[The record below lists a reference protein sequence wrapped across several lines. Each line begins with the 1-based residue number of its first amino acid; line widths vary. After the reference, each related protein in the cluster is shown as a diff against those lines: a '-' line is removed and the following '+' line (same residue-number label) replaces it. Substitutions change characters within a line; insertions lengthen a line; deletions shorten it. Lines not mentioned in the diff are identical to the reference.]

1 MLLRLAEWGTKAVPK
16 AIKRLIGLMGL
27 LIVVSMVTFGAMNFL
42 GDPLFNIL
50 GPVAADVDN
59 PESLKAIEEAKAQYH
74 LDKSLPERWARWAW
88 DFVRGDF
95 GVQFSSSGQPPVS
108 DLIKE
113 RLPRTLELMAVAQ
126 IIAVSIAIP
135 WSVLAA
141 SRANRRTDKIS
152 TVTAFAFVSIPSFA
166 MAVIL
171 FYFFSVQW
179 DFLPDTYTA
188 TDPFWGFSHDHRLI
202 QLILPGFT
210 LGLGSAA
217 AYQRLLR
224 TDLITTLQQDFIL
237 MAKSKGVSKRRV
249 LYSHA
254 LRPSLFSMITL
265 LAINIG
271 FMIGGSLVV
280 EQFFRI
286 PGIGSAVVEATLR
299 EDFPVVLAVV
309 MIVSAGFMVF
319 NYLADY
325 LYTLIDPRV
334 RNEDTSKPRKVT
346 SMGM

>member
-1 MLLRLAEWGTKAVPK
+1 MQK
-16 AIKRLIGLMGL
+16 AIRRLLGLIGLL
-27 LIVVSMVTFGAMNFL
+27 TLVSMITFAAMNFL

-59 PESLKAIEEAKAQYH
+59 PESLKVIEQAKAQYH
-74 LDKSLPERWARWAW
+74 LDKSLPERWGRWAW
-88 DFVRGDF
+88 DFVQGDF

-108 DLIKE
+108 DLVKE
-113 RLPRTLELMAVAQ
+113 RFPRTLELMAIAQ
-126 IIAVSIAIP
+126 IIAVGLAIP

-141 SRANRRTDKIS
+141 SRANRRTDKVS

-171 FYFFSVQW
+171 FYFFSIQL
-179 DFLPDTYTA
+179 DFLPDVYDA
-188 TDPFWGFSHDHRLI
+188 TDPFWGFSHEHRLI
-202 QLILPGFT
+202 QLILPGLT
-210 LGLGSAA
+210 LGLGAAA

-224 TDLITTLQQDFIL
+224 TDLITTLQEDFIL
-237 MAKSKGVSKRRV
+237 MARSKGVSKRRV

-254 LRPSLFSMITL
+254 LRPSLFSLITL

-271 FMIGGSLVV
+271 YMIGGSLVV
-280 EQFFRI
+280 EQYFRI

-309 MIVSAGFMVF
+309 MVVSAGFMVF

-325 LYTLIDPRV
+325 LYSVIDPRV
-334 RNEDTSKPRKVT
+334 RTEKSGQRRKITSL
-346 SMGM
+346 GM

>member
-1 MLLRLAEWGTKAVPK
+1 MPRALRRLVA
-16 AIKRLIGLMGL
+16 LIGLL
-27 LIVVSMVTFGAMNFL
+27 TVVSMITFGAMNFL

-59 PESLKAIEEAKAQYH
+59 PESLQAIEEAKAQYH
-74 LDKSLPERWARWAW
+74 LDKSLPERWSRWAW

-108 DLIKE
+108 NLIKE
-113 RLPRTLELMAVAQ
+113 RLPRTLQLMAIAQ
-126 IIAVSIAIP
+126 LIAVGLAIP

-141 SRANRRTDKIS
+141 SRANRRTDKVS

-171 FYFFSVQW
+171 FYFFSIRLDW
-179 DFLPDTYTA
+179 LPDTYNA
-188 TDPFWGFSHDHRLI
+188 TDPFWGFTHDHRLI
-202 QLILPGFT
+202 QLLLPGLT
-210 LGLGSAA
+210 LALGAA
-217 AYQRLLR
+217 AGYQRLLR
-224 TDLITTLQQDFIL
+224 TDLITTLQEDFIL
-237 MAKSKGVSKRRV
+237 MARSKGVSKRRV

-254 LRPSLFSMITL
+254 LRPSLFSLITL

-271 FMIGGSLVV
+271 YMIGGSLVV
-280 EQFFRI
+280 EQYFRI

-299 EDFPVVLAVV
+299 EDFPVVLAIV
-309 MIVSAGFMVF
+309 MLVSAGFMVF

-325 LYTLIDPRV
+325 LYTVIDPRV
-334 RNEDTSKPRKVT
+334 RTEKSGQRRKIT

>member
-1 MLLRLAEWGTKAVPK
+1 
-16 AIKRLIGLMGL
+16 MGNKSSAKGNQKIDRPHGPSDCCFNGHVRRHEL
-27 LIVVSMVTFGAMNFL
+27 L

-59 PESLKAIEEAKAQYH
+59 PESLKAIQEAKAQYH

-171 FYFFSVQW
+171 FYFFFCSMG
-179 DFLPDTYTA
+179 LP
-188 TDPFWGFSHDHRLI
+188 SR
-202 QLILPGFT
+202 
-210 LGLGSAA
+210 
-217 AYQRLLR
+217 
-224 TDLITTLQQDFIL
+224 
-237 MAKSKGVSKRRV
+237 
-249 LYSHA
+249 
-254 LRPSLFSMITL
+254 
-265 LAINIG
+265 
-271 FMIGGSLVV
+271 
-280 EQFFRI
+280 
-286 PGIGSAVVEATLR
+286 
-299 EDFPVVLAVV
+299 
-309 MIVSAGFMVF
+309 
-319 NYLADY
+319 Y
-325 LYTLIDPRV
+325 LYGDRPVLGFQP
-334 RNEDTSKPRKVT
+334 
-346 SMGM
+346 

>member
-1 MLLRLAEWGTKAVPK
+1 MPRALRRLAA
-16 AIKRLIGLMGL
+16 LIGLL
-27 LIVVSMVTFGAMNFL
+27 TIVSMITFGAMNLL

-59 PESLKAIEEAKAQYH
+59 PESLQAIEEAKAQYY
-74 LDKSLPERWARWAW
+74 LDKSLPERWSRWAW
-88 DFVRGDF
+88 DFVQGDF

-108 DLIKE
+108 NLIKE
-113 RLPRTLELMAVAQ
+113 RLPRTLQLMAIAQ
-126 IIAVSIAIP
+126 LIAVGLAIP

-141 SRANRRTDKIS
+141 SRANRRTDKVS

-171 FYFFSVQW
+171 FYFFSIRLDW
-179 DFLPDTYTA
+179 LPDTYNA
-188 TDPFWGFSHDHRLI
+188 TDPFWGFTHDHRLI

-210 LGLGSAA
+210 LALGAA
-217 AYQRLLR
+217 AGYQRLLR
-224 TDLITTLQQDFIL
+224 TDLITTLQEDFIL
-237 MAKSKGVSKRRV
+237 MARSKGVSKRRV

-254 LRPSLFSMITL
+254 LRPSLFSLITL

-271 FMIGGSLVV
+271 YMIGGSLVV
-280 EQFFRI
+280 EQYFRI

-299 EDFPVVLAVV
+299 EDFPVVLAIV
-309 MIVSAGFMVF
+309 MLVSAGFMVF

-325 LYTLIDPRV
+325 LYTIIDPRV
-334 RNEDTSKPRKVT
+334 RTEKSGQRRKIT

>member
-1 MLLRLAEWGTKAVPK
+1 MQTFTKRLLA
-16 AIKRLIGLMGL
+16 LIGLL
-27 LIVVSMVTFGAMNFL
+27 LVVSMVTFGAMNFL

-59 PESLKAIEEAKAQYH
+59 PDSLKAIEEAKAQYH

-108 DLIKE
+108 NLIKE
-113 RLPRTLELMAVAQ
+113 RLPRTLELMAVSQ
-126 IIAVSIAIP
+126 LIAVGLAIP
-135 WSVLAA
+135 WSVMAA
-141 SRANRRTDKIS
+141 SRANRRSDKAS
-152 TVTAFAFVSIPSFA
+152 TVTAFAFVSLPSFA

-171 FYFFSVQW
+171 FYFFAVQL
-179 DFLPDTYTA
+179 DFFPDTYVA
-188 TDPFWGFSHDHRLI
+188 TDPFWGFTHDHRLI
-202 QLILPGFT
+202 QLILPAMT

-217 AYQRLLR
+217 GYQRLLR
-224 TDLITTLQQDFIL
+224 SDLITTLQEDFIL
-237 MAKSKGVSKRRV
+237 MARSKGVSKRRV

-254 LRPSLFSMITL
+254 LRPSLFSLITL

-271 FMIGGSLVV
+271 YMIGGSLVV

-286 PGIGSAVVEATLR
+286 PGLGSAVVEATLR

-309 MIVSAGFMVF
+309 MLVSTAFMVF
-319 NYLADY
+319 NFLADY
-325 LYTLIDPRV
+325 LYTIIDPRV
-334 RNEDTSKPRKVT
+334 RNEDTSKPRKIT

>member
-1 MLLRLAEWGTKAVPK
+1 VPRALRRLVA
-16 AIKRLIGLMGL
+16 LIGLL
-27 LIVVSMVTFGAMNFL
+27 TVVSMITFGAMNFL

-59 PESLKAIEEAKAQYH
+59 PESLQAIEEAKAQYH
-74 LDKSLPERWARWAW
+74 LDKSLPERWSRWAW

-108 DLIKE
+108 NLIKE
-113 RLPRTLELMAVAQ
+113 RLPRTLQLMAIAQ
-126 IIAVSIAIP
+126 LIAVGLAIP

-141 SRANRRTDKIS
+141 SRANRRTDKVS

-171 FYFFSVQW
+171 FYFFSIRLDW
-179 DFLPDTYTA
+179 LPDTYNA
-188 TDPFWGFSHDHRLI
+188 TDPFWGFTHDHRLI
-202 QLILPGFT
+202 QLLLPGLT
-210 LGLGSAA
+210 LALGAA
-217 AYQRLLR
+217 AGYQRLLR
-224 TDLITTLQQDFIL
+224 TDLITTLQEDFIL
-237 MAKSKGVSKRRV
+237 MARSKGVSKRRV

-254 LRPSLFSMITL
+254 LRPSLFSLITL

-271 FMIGGSLVV
+271 YMIGGSLVV
-280 EQFFRI
+280 EQYFRI

-299 EDFPVVLAVV
+299 EDFPVVLAIV
-309 MIVSAGFMVF
+309 MLVSAGFMVF

-325 LYTLIDPRV
+325 LYTVIDPRV
-334 RNEDTSKPRKVT
+334 RTEKSGQRRKIT

>member
-1 MLLRLAEWGTKAVPK
+1 MPRALRRLVALISLLT
-16 AIKRLIGLMGL
+16 
-27 LIVVSMVTFGAMNFL
+27 VVSMITFGAMNFL

-59 PESLKAIEEAKAQYH
+59 PESLQAIEEAKAQYH
-74 LDKSLPERWARWAW
+74 LDKSLPERWSRWAW

-108 DLIKE
+108 NLIKE
-113 RLPRTLELMAVAQ
+113 RLPRTLQLMAIAQ
-126 IIAVSIAIP
+126 LIAVGLAIP

-141 SRANRRTDKIS
+141 SRANRRTDKVS

-171 FYFFSVQW
+171 FYFFSIRLDW
-179 DFLPDTYTA
+179 LPDTYNA
-188 TDPFWGFSHDHRLI
+188 TDPFWGFTHDHRLI
-202 QLILPGFT
+202 QLLLPGLT
-210 LGLGSAA
+210 LALGAA
-217 AYQRLLR
+217 AGYQRLLR
-224 TDLITTLQQDFIL
+224 TDLITTLQEDFIL
-237 MAKSKGVSKRRV
+237 MARSKGVSKRRV

-254 LRPSLFSMITL
+254 LRPSLFSLITL

-271 FMIGGSLVV
+271 YMIGGSLVV
-280 EQFFRI
+280 EQYFRI

-299 EDFPVVLAVV
+299 EDFPVVLAIV
-309 MIVSAGFMVF
+309 MLVSAGFMVF

-325 LYTLIDPRV
+325 LYTVIDPRV
-334 RNEDTSKPRKVT
+334 RTEKSGQRRKIT

>member
-1 MLLRLAEWGTKAVPK
+1 MPRALKRLVA
-16 AIKRLIGLMGL
+16 LIGLL
-27 LIVVSMVTFGAMNFL
+27 TVVSMITFGAMNFL

-59 PESLKAIEEAKAQYH
+59 PESLQAIEEAKAQYH
-74 LDKSLPERWARWAW
+74 LDKSLPERWSRWAW

-108 DLIKE
+108 NLIKE
-113 RLPRTLELMAVAQ
+113 RLPRTLQLMAIAQ
-126 IIAVSIAIP
+126 LIAVGLAIP

-141 SRANRRTDKIS
+141 SRANRRTDKVS

-171 FYFFSVQW
+171 FYFFSIRLDW
-179 DFLPDTYTA
+179 LPDTYNA
-188 TDPFWGFSHDHRLI
+188 TDPFWGFTHDHRLI

-210 LGLGSAA
+210 LALGAA
-217 AYQRLLR
+217 AGYQRLLR
-224 TDLITTLQQDFIL
+224 TDLITTLQEDFIL
-237 MAKSKGVSKRRV
+237 MARSKGVSKRRV

-254 LRPSLFSMITL
+254 LRPSLFSLITL

-271 FMIGGSLVV
+271 YMIGGSLVV
-280 EQFFRI
+280 EQYFRI

-299 EDFPVVLAVV
+299 EDFPVVLAIV
-309 MIVSAGFMVF
+309 MLVSAGFMVF

-325 LYTLIDPRV
+325 LYTVIDPRV
-334 RNEDTSKPRKVT
+334 RTEKSGDRRKIT

>member
-1 MLLRLAEWGTKAVPK
+1 MPRALKRLVA
-16 AIKRLIGLMGL
+16 LIGLL
-27 LIVVSMVTFGAMNFL
+27 TVVSMITFGAMNFL

-59 PESLKAIEEAKAQYH
+59 PESLQAIEEAKAQYH
-74 LDKSLPERWARWAW
+74 LDKSLPERWSRWAW

-108 DLIKE
+108 NLIKE
-113 RLPRTLELMAVAQ
+113 RLPRTLQLMAIAQ
-126 IIAVSIAIP
+126 LIAVGLAIP

-141 SRANRRTDKIS
+141 SRANRRTDKVS

-171 FYFFSVQW
+171 FYFFSIRLDW
-179 DFLPDTYTA
+179 LPDTFNA
-188 TDPFWGFSHDHRLI
+188 TDPFWGFTHDHRLI

-210 LGLGSAA
+210 LALGAA
-217 AYQRLLR
+217 AGYQRLLR
-224 TDLITTLQQDFIL
+224 TDLITTLQEDFIL
-237 MAKSKGVSKRRV
+237 MARSKGVSKRRV

-254 LRPSLFSMITL
+254 LRPSLFSLITL

-271 FMIGGSLVV
+271 YMIGGSLVV
-280 EQFFRI
+280 EQYFRI

-299 EDFPVVLAVV
+299 EDFPVVLAIV
-309 MIVSAGFMVF
+309 MLVSAGFMVF

-325 LYTLIDPRV
+325 LYTIIDPRV
-334 RNEDTSKPRKVT
+334 RTEKSGQRRKIT

>member
-1 MLLRLAEWGTKAVPK
+1 VQK
-16 AIKRLIGLMGL
+16 AIRRLLGLIGLL
-27 LIVVSMVTFGAMNFL
+27 TLVSMITFAAMNFL

-59 PESLKAIEEAKAQYH
+59 PESLKVIEQAKAQYH
-74 LDKSLPERWARWAW
+74 LDKSLPERWGRWAW
-88 DFVRGDF
+88 DFVQGDF

-108 DLIKE
+108 DLVKE
-113 RLPRTLELMAVAQ
+113 RFPRTLELMAIAQ
-126 IIAVSIAIP
+126 IIAVGLAIP

-141 SRANRRTDKIS
+141 SRANRRTDKVS

-171 FYFFSVQW
+171 FYFFSIQL
-179 DFLPDTYTA
+179 DFLPDVYDA
-188 TDPFWGFSHDHRLI
+188 TDPFWGFSHEHRLI
-202 QLILPGFT
+202 QLILPGLT
-210 LGLGSAA
+210 LGLGAAA

-224 TDLITTLQQDFIL
+224 TDLITTLQEDFIL
-237 MAKSKGVSKRRV
+237 MARSKGVSKRRV

-254 LRPSLFSMITL
+254 LRPSLFSLITL

-271 FMIGGSLVV
+271 YMIGGSLVV
-280 EQFFRI
+280 EQYFRI

-309 MIVSAGFMVF
+309 MVVSAGFMVF

-325 LYTLIDPRV
+325 LYSVIDPRV
-334 RNEDTSKPRKVT
+334 RTEKSGQRRKITSL
-346 SMGM
+346 GM

>member
-1 MLLRLAEWGTKAVPK
+1 MPK
-16 AIKRLIGLMGL
+16 AIRRLLGLVGL
-27 LIVVSMVTFGAMNFL
+27 LTLVSMITFAAMNFL

-59 PESLKAIEEAKAQYH
+59 PESLKVIEQAKAQYH
-74 LDKSLPERWARWAW
+74 LDKSLPERWGRWAW
-88 DFVRGDF
+88 DFVQGDF

-108 DLIKE
+108 DLVKE
-113 RLPRTLELMAVAQ
+113 RFPRTLELMAIAQ
-126 IIAVSIAIP
+126 IIAVGLAIP

-141 SRANRRTDKIS
+141 SRANRRTDKVS

-171 FYFFSVQW
+171 FYFFSIQL
-179 DFLPDTYTA
+179 DFLPDVYDA
-188 TDPFWGFSHDHRLI
+188 TDPFWGFSHEHRLI
-202 QLILPGFT
+202 QLILPGLT
-210 LGLGSAA
+210 LGLGAAA

-224 TDLITTLQQDFIL
+224 TDLITTLQEDFIL
-237 MAKSKGVSKRRV
+237 MARSKGVSKRRV

-254 LRPSLFSMITL
+254 LRPSLFSLITL

-271 FMIGGSLVV
+271 YMIGGSLVV
-280 EQFFRI
+280 EQYFRI

-309 MIVSAGFMVF
+309 MVVSAGFMVF

-325 LYTLIDPRV
+325 LYSVIDPRV
-334 RNEDTSKPRKVT
+334 RTEKSGQRRKITSL
-346 SMGM
+346 GM

>member
-1 MLLRLAEWGTKAVPK
+1 M
-16 AIKRLIGLMGL
+16 
-27 LIVVSMVTFGAMNFL
+27 
-42 GDPLFNIL
+42 
-50 GPVAADVDN
+50 
-59 PESLKAIEEAKAQYH
+59 
-74 LDKSLPERWARWAW
+74 
-88 DFVRGDF
+88 
-95 GVQFSSSGQPPVS
+95 QFSSSGQPPVS

-237 MAKSKGVSKRRV
+237 MAKSKGVKERV

-254 LRPSLFSMITL
+254 QAFIIPMITL

-286 PGIGSAVVEATLR
+286 GIGSAVVEATLR
-299 EDFPVVLAVV
+299 E
-309 MIVSAGFMVF
+309 VS
-319 NYLADY
+319 
-325 LYTLIDPRV
+325 P
-334 RNEDTSKPRKVT
+334 S
-346 SMGM
+346 S

>member
-1 MLLRLAEWGTKAVPK
+1 M
-16 AIKRLIGLMGL
+16 I
-27 LIVVSMVTFGAMNFL
+27 TFGAMNFL

-59 PESLKAIEEAKAQYH
+59 PESLQAIEEAKAQYH
-74 LDKSLPERWARWAW
+74 LDKSLPERWSRWAW

-108 DLIKE
+108 NLIKE
-113 RLPRTLELMAVAQ
+113 RLPRTLQLMAIAQ
-126 IIAVSIAIP
+126 LIAVGLAIP

-141 SRANRRTDKIS
+141 SRANRRTDKVS

-171 FYFFSVQW
+171 FYFFSIRLDW
-179 DFLPDTYTA
+179 LPDTYNA
-188 TDPFWGFSHDHRLI
+188 TDPFWGFTHDHRLI
-202 QLILPGFT
+202 QLLLPGLT
-210 LGLGSAA
+210 LALGAA
-217 AYQRLLR
+217 AGYQRLLR
-224 TDLITTLQQDFIL
+224 TDLITTLQEDFIL
-237 MAKSKGVSKRRV
+237 MARSKGVSKRRV

-254 LRPSLFSMITL
+254 LRPSLFSLITL

-271 FMIGGSLVV
+271 YMIGGSLVV
-280 EQFFRI
+280 EQYFRI

-299 EDFPVVLAVV
+299 EDFPVVLAIV
-309 MIVSAGFMVF
+309 MLVSAGFMVF

-325 LYTLIDPRV
+325 LYTVIDPRV
-334 RNEDTSKPRKVT
+334 RTEKSGQRRKIT

>member
-1 MLLRLAEWGTKAVPK
+1 MQTFTKRLLA
-16 AIKRLIGLMGL
+16 LIGLL
-27 LIVVSMVTFGAMNFL
+27 LVVSMVTFGAMNFL

-59 PESLKAIEEAKAQYH
+59 PDSLKAIEEAKAQYH

-108 DLIKE
+108 NLIKE
-113 RLPRTLELMAVAQ
+113 RLPRTLELMAVSQ
-126 IIAVSIAIP
+126 LIAVGLAIP
-135 WSVLAA
+135 WSVMAA
-141 SRANRRTDKIS
+141 SRANRRSDKAS
-152 TVTAFAFVSIPSFA
+152 TVTAFAFVSLPSFA

-171 FYFFSVQW
+171 FYFFAVQL
-179 DFLPDTYTA
+179 DFFPDTYVA
-188 TDPFWGFSHDHRLI
+188 TDPFWGFTHDHRLI
-202 QLILPGFT
+202 QLILPAMT

-217 AYQRLLR
+217 GYQRLLR
-224 TDLITTLQQDFIL
+224 SDLITTLQEDFIL
-237 MAKSKGVSKRRV
+237 MARSKGVSKRRV

-254 LRPSLFSMITL
+254 LRPSLFSLITL

-271 FMIGGSLVV
+271 YMIGGSLVV

-309 MIVSAGFMVF
+309 MLVSTAFMVF
-319 NYLADY
+319 NFLADY
-325 LYTLIDPRV
+325 LYTIIDPRV
-334 RNEDTSKPRKVT
+334 RNEDTSKPRKIT

>member
-1 MLLRLAEWGTKAVPK
+1 VPK
-16 AIKRLIGLMGL
+16 AIRRLLGLVGL
-27 LIVVSMVTFGAMNFL
+27 LTLVSMITFAAMNFL

-59 PESLKAIEEAKAQYH
+59 PESLKVIEQAKAQYH
-74 LDKSLPERWARWAW
+74 LDKSLPERWGRWAW
-88 DFVRGDF
+88 DFVQGDF

-108 DLIKE
+108 DLVKE
-113 RLPRTLELMAVAQ
+113 RFPRTLELMAIAQ
-126 IIAVSIAIP
+126 IIAVGLAIP

-141 SRANRRTDKIS
+141 SRANRRTDKVS

-171 FYFFSVQW
+171 FYFFSIQL
-179 DFLPDTYTA
+179 DFLPDVYDA
-188 TDPFWGFSHDHRLI
+188 TDPFWGFSHEHRLI
-202 QLILPGFT
+202 QLILPGLT
-210 LGLGSAA
+210 LGLGAAA

-224 TDLITTLQQDFIL
+224 TDLITTLQEDFIL
-237 MAKSKGVSKRRV
+237 MARSKGVSKRRV

-254 LRPSLFSMITL
+254 LRPSLFSLITL

-271 FMIGGSLVV
+271 YMIGGSLVV
-280 EQFFRI
+280 EQYFRI

-309 MIVSAGFMVF
+309 MVVSAGFMVF

-325 LYTLIDPRV
+325 LYSVIDPRV
-334 RNEDTSKPRKVT
+334 RTEKSGQRRKITSL
-346 SMGM
+346 GM

>member
-1 MLLRLAEWGTKAVPK
+1 M
-16 AIKRLIGLMGL
+16 I
-27 LIVVSMVTFGAMNFL
+27 TFGAMNLL

-59 PESLKAIEEAKAQYH
+59 PESLQAIEEAKAQYY
-74 LDKSLPERWARWAW
+74 LDKSLPERWSRWAW

-108 DLIKE
+108 NLIKE
-113 RLPRTLELMAVAQ
+113 RLPRTLQLMAVAQ
-126 IIAVSIAIP
+126 LIAVGLAIP

-141 SRANRRTDKIS
+141 SRANRRTDKVS

-171 FYFFSVQW
+171 FYFFSIRLDW
-179 DFLPDTYTA
+179 LPDTYNA
-188 TDPFWGFSHDHRLI
+188 TDPFWGFTHDHRLI

-210 LGLGSAA
+210 LALGAA
-217 AYQRLLR
+217 AGYQRLLR
-224 TDLITTLQQDFIL
+224 TDLITTLQEDFIL
-237 MAKSKGVSKRRV
+237 MARSKGVSKRRV

-254 LRPSLFSMITL
+254 LRPSLFSLITL

-271 FMIGGSLVV
+271 YMIGGSLVV
-280 EQFFRI
+280 EQYFRI

-299 EDFPVVLAVV
+299 EDFPVVLAIV
-309 MIVSAGFMVF
+309 MLVSAGFMVF

-325 LYTLIDPRV
+325 LYTIIDPRV
-334 RNEDTSKPRKVT
+334 RTEKSGQRRKIT

>member
-1 MLLRLAEWGTKAVPK
+1 M
-16 AIKRLIGLMGL
+16 I
-27 LIVVSMVTFGAMNFL
+27 TFGAMNFL

-59 PESLKAIEEAKAQYH
+59 PESLQAIEEAKAQYH
-74 LDKSLPERWARWAW
+74 LDKSLPERWSRWAW

-108 DLIKE
+108 NLIKE
-113 RLPRTLELMAVAQ
+113 RLPRTLQLLVVAQ
-126 IIAVSIAIP
+126 LIAVGLAIP

-141 SRANRRTDKIS
+141 SRANRRTDKVS

-171 FYFFSVQW
+171 FYFFSVRLDW
-179 DFLPDTYTA
+179 LPDTFNA
-188 TDPFWGFSHDHRLI
+188 TDPFWGFTHDHRLI

-210 LGLGSAA
+210 LALGAA
-217 AYQRLLR
+217 AGYQRLLR
-224 TDLITTLQQDFIL
+224 TDLITTLQEDFIL
-237 MAKSKGVSKRRV
+237 MARSKGVSKRRV

-254 LRPSLFSMITL
+254 LRPSLFSLITL

-271 FMIGGSLVV
+271 YMIGGSLVV
-280 EQFFRI
+280 EQYFRI

-299 EDFPVVLAVV
+299 EDFPVVLAIV
-309 MIVSAGFMVF
+309 MLVSAGFMVF

-325 LYTLIDPRV
+325 LYTVIDPRV
-334 RNEDTSKPRKVT
+334 RTEKSGQRRKIT

>member
-1 MLLRLAEWGTKAVPK
+1 M
-16 AIKRLIGLMGL
+16 I
-27 LIVVSMVTFGAMNFL
+27 TFGAMNLL

-59 PESLKAIEEAKAQYH
+59 PESLQAIEEAKAQYY
-74 LDKSLPERWARWAW
+74 LDKSLPERWSRWAW

-108 DLIKE
+108 NLIKE
-113 RLPRTLELMAVAQ
+113 RLPRTLQLMAIAQ
-126 IIAVSIAIP
+126 LIAVGLAIP

-141 SRANRRTDKIS
+141 SRANRRTDKVS

-171 FYFFSVQW
+171 FYFFSIRLDW
-179 DFLPDTYTA
+179 LPDTYNA
-188 TDPFWGFSHDHRLI
+188 TDPFWGFTHDHRLI

-210 LGLGSAA
+210 LALGAA
-217 AYQRLLR
+217 AGYQRLLR
-224 TDLITTLQQDFIL
+224 TDLITTLQEDFIL
-237 MAKSKGVSKRRV
+237 MARSKGVSKRRV

-254 LRPSLFSMITL
+254 LRPSLFSLITL

-271 FMIGGSLVV
+271 YMIGGSLVV
-280 EQFFRI
+280 EQYFRI

-299 EDFPVVLAVV
+299 EDFPVVLAIV
-309 MIVSAGFMVF
+309 MLVSAGFMVF

-325 LYTLIDPRV
+325 LYTIIDPRV
-334 RNEDTSKPRKVT
+334 RTEKSGQRRKIT